1 MTFDTAGITA
11 PPMLPFLWALLVGL
25 VFSMIGAAGGILA
38 AVGHITI
45 LGMADANTIKAM
57 NQLLVIVSPIVAVP
71 AYWRQERVIPSLA
84 LLLGAGS
91 IFGAVAGS
99 WYSKTN
105 LATLAQYRPLF
116 GLLTLFIAAR
126 LLYEATSRFRERHR
140 KIRESSEAFEASARG
155 AGRQRLLTVTWR
167 FSGLT
172 ILFLGQEFRCRIP
185 SPVLAGFLIAFVSA
199 ALGVGGGFL
208 LVPYLAS
215 WLELPM
221 FLVAGT
227 SALAV
232 LVASLMSVTNYLYLG
247 VRVDWPLAL
256 LEVAGVIVGSLLG
269 PWVSGYMRERWLRLM
284 LGGVLLAIG
293 VSYAGGAWPWR

>member
-11 PPMLPFLWALLVGL
+11 PPLLPFLWAVLVGL

-38 AVGHITI
+38 AVGHLTV
-45 LGMADANTIKAM
+45 LGMSDANTVKAM

-71 AYWRQERVIPSLA
+71 AYWRQERVVPSLA

-91 IFGAVAGS
+91 IGGAVAGS

-126 LLYEATSRFRERHR
+126 LLYEATARFRARHR
-140 KIRESSEAFEASARG
+140 KIRESSEAFESSRWEAARK
-155 AGRQRLLTVTWR
+155 RLLTVSWR
-167 FSGLT
+167 WSGLT
-172 ILFLGQEFRCRIP
+172 ILFLGHEFTCRIL

-227 SALAV
+227 SALSV
-232 LVASLMSVTNYLYLG
+232 LVASLASVSNYLYLG

-256 LEVAGVIVGSLLG
+256 LEVAGVVVGSLVG
-269 PWVSGYMRERWLRLM
+269 PWVSAYMRERWLRLI
-284 LGGVLLAIG
+284 LAAVLLYVG
-293 VSYAGGAWPWR
+293 VSYAGGSWLRR

>member
-1 MTFDTAGITA
+1 V
-11 PPMLPFLWALLVGL
+11 LPFLWALLVGL

-38 AVGHITI
+38 AVGHLTV
-45 LGMADANTIKAM
+45 LGMSDANTVKAM

-71 AYWRQERVIPSLA
+71 AYWRQERVVPSLA
-84 LLLGAGS
+84 LLLGTGS
-91 IFGAVAGS
+91 IVGAVTGS
-99 WYSKTN
+99 GYSKTH

-126 LLYEATSRFRERHR
+126 LLYEATARFRERHR
-140 KIRESSEAFEASARG
+140 KIRESSEAFEAARRG
-155 AGRQRLLTVTWR
+155 TPRKRLLTVTWR
-167 FSGLT
+167 FSGLR
-172 ILFLGQEFRCRIP
+172 ILFLGQEFTCRIL
-185 SPVLAGFLIAFVSA
+185 SPVLAGFLIAFLSA

-247 VRVDWPLAL
+247 VSVDWPLAL
-256 LEVAGVIVGSLLG
+256 LEVTGVVVGSLVG
-269 PWVSGYMRERWLRLM
+269 PWVSGQMRERWLRLI
-284 LGGVLLAIG
+284 LAAVLLSTG
-293 VSYAGGAWPWR
+293 VSYAAGAWLWR

>member
-1 MTFDTAGITA
+1 MTFDAAGVTTS
-11 PPMLPFLWALLVGL
+11 PLLPFLWALLVGL
-25 VFSMIGAAGGILA
+25 VFSTVGAAGGILA
-38 AVGHITI
+38 AVGHLTI
-45 LGMADANTIKAM
+45 LGMSDANMIKAM

-71 AYWRQERVIPSLA
+71 AYWRQERVVPGLA

-91 IFGAVAGS
+91 IFGSVLGS

-126 LLYEATSRFRERHR
+126 LVYETSRRFRQRHR
-140 KIRESSEAFEASARG
+140 KIGESSEAFEHARG
-155 AGRQRLLTVTWR
+155 GWPQSRRLTVTWH
-167 FSGLT
+167 FSNLR
-172 ILFLGQEFRCRIP
+172 IVFLGQEFTCRIA
-185 SPVLAGFLIAFVSA
+185 SAMLAGFLIAFVSA

-215 WLELPM
+215 WLQLPM

-232 LVASLMSVTNYLYLG
+232 LVASLTSVTNYLYLG
-247 VRVDWPLAL
+247 VRIDWLLATVEL
-256 LEVAGVIVGSLLG
+256 GGVVVGSLVG
-269 PWVSGYMRERWLRLM
+269 PWLSRM
-284 LGGVLLAIG
+284 
-293 VSYAGGAWPWR
+293 

>member
-1 MTFDTAGITA
+1 MTFETAGVTA
-11 PPMLPFLWALLVGL
+11 PPWLPFLWALFVGL

-38 AVGHITI
+38 AVGHITV
-45 LGMADANTIKAM
+45 LGMSDANTIKAM

-71 AYWRQERVIPSLA
+71 MYWRQGRVVPSLA

-91 IFGAVAGS
+91 IVGAVAGS
-99 WYSKTN
+99 WYSKTH

-126 LLYEATSRFRERHR
+126 LLYEATSRFRQRHR
-140 KIRESSEAFEASARG
+140 KIRESSEAFEAAGRG
-155 AGRQRLLTVTWR
+155 AERKRLVTVTWR
-167 FSGLT
+167 VSGLR
-172 ILFLGQEFRCRIP
+172 ILVLGEAFTCRIP
-185 SPVLAGFLIAFVSA
+185 SPVLAGFLIAFLSA

-215 WLELPM
+215 WLQLPM
-221 FLVAGT
+221 FVVAGT

-232 LVASLMSVTNYLYLG
+232 LVASLTSVSNYLYLG

-256 LEVAGVIVGSLLG
+256 LEVSGVVVGSLVG
-269 PWVSGYMRERWLRLM
+269 PWVSGYMRERWLRLI
-284 LGGVLLAIG
+284 LAAVLLSIG
-293 VSYAGGAWPWR
+293 IAYTAGG